1 MEPNIIY
8 IHDNF
13 AVVNKPPGISMHGG
27 NRIAGPTLADWIVRR
42 FPETRH
48 VGDDPSMRPGIVHR
62 LDKDTS
68 GVVVVARTQH
78 TFEYLK
84 HLFKNRRVEKI
95 YLALVAG
102 RVAKKSGIIDLKIGR
117 LVKNPAIRGTERQRI
132 KNERE
137 ARTEYRVLEYLP
149 GFTLIEV
156 TPKTGRMHQIRVHFS
171 ALGNP
176 VAGDRMYGK
185 NVMPPMGLHRQF
197 LHASSISFSYP
208 EGKRWRFEAS
218 LPDDLAAVLAGLRQ
232 LRKKMK

>member
-27 NRIAGPTLADWIVRR
+27 NRIAGPTLADWIAGR

-232 LRKKMK
+232 LRKKQK